1 MKARLAVSI
10 GLILVM
16 LFCTCACAEEMGGTQ
31 ESEPFVFR
39 NGIMWGDSMRRVIA
53 VENSDDYKEDN
64 NGNWHYIGY
73 ESATVSN
80 FTSRVLAYAFAD
92 NQLMCMYY
100 EFPDTFPEESRQYLT
115 AALESKYGEPVQTD
129 TDYETIVQ
137 LLKLISPMESEL
149 TDIHSWYL
157 DDGTR
162 IAFFAM
168 HNYYDICYLFY
179 FDEKHMLETFGADAN
194 DATGSYNTS
203 GL

>member
-1 MKARLAVSI
+1 MKARLALSI
-10 GLILVM
+10 GLVLIM
-16 LFCTCACAEEMGGTQ
+16 LFCTCACAEETGDTQ
-31 ESEPFVFR
+31 EYEPFVFR

-92 NQLMCMYY
+92 NQLMCIWY

-129 TDYETIVQ
+129 SETIVQ
-137 LLKLISPMESEL
+137 LLNLISPMEYAL